1 MIDST
6 FAVPTLGLMFVLG
19 LRHGLDPDHVAVIDN
34 IVFRMVEERPRLSPW
49 TGTLFA
55 LGHSLAVASV
65 AIGVSLFAHWIV
77 VPSWTALLVDTMVIA
92 LLILVGTLNL
102 AALLRHRDYAPVGW
116 RAGLVPR
123 SLRSSTHP
131 AAVVAIGMV
140 FGLVFDTAAQAAAW
154 GAAATTRGGPAAAA
168 GIALAFTVGMVLADT
183 LDSQIVSRLLRSS
196 QGAGR
201 GAGSSVMRYRRGVGW
216 LIVGLSYGMAM
227 FAAFEAAGY
236 AVAIDDRTF
245 TAIGVGAATLV
256 ALSLARGAWIAR
268 RIDLRP
274 APGGSA

>member
-1 MIDST
+1 MTDPS
-6 FAVPTLGLMFVLG
+6 FALPTLGLMFVLG

-55 LGHSLAVASV
+55 LGHSLAVAVV

-77 VPSWTALLVDTMVIA
+77 VPRWTATLVDTMVIA

-102 AALLRHRDYAPVGW
+102 VALLQHRAYAPVGW

-131 AAVVAIGMV
+131 AAVVAIGVV
-140 FGLVFDTAAQAAAW
+140 FGLVFDTATQAAAW

-168 GIALAFTVGMVLADT
+168 GIALAFTIGMVLADT

-196 QGAGR
+196 QRAGR
-201 GAGSSVMRYRRGVGW
+201 EASVVRYRRAVGW
-216 LIVGLSYGMAM
+216 LIVGLSYGMAL
-227 FAAFEAAGY
+227 FAASEAAGF
-236 AVAIDDRTF
+236 ALDLDDQAF
-245 TAIGVGAATLV
+245 TAIGVGAATIV
-256 ALSLARGAWIAR
+256 AVLLARGSWIAR
-268 RIDLRP
+268 KASGP
-274 APGGSA
+274 APEGAA

>member
-1 MIDST
+1 MTDPS
-6 FAVPTLGLMFVLG
+6 FALPTLGLMFVLG

-55 LGHSLAVASV
+55 LGHSLAVAVV

-77 VPSWTALLVDTMVIA
+77 VPRWTATLVDTMVIA

-102 AALLRHRDYAPVGW
+102 AALLRHRAYAPVGW

-131 AAVVAIGMV
+131 AAVVAIGVV
-140 FGLVFDTAAQAAAW
+140 FGLVFDTATQAAAW

-168 GIALAFTVGMVLADT
+168 GIALAFTIGMVLADT

-196 QGAGR
+196 QRAGR
-201 GAGSSVMRYRRGVGW
+201 EASVVRYRRAVGW
-216 LIVGLSYGMAM
+216 LIVGLSYGMALL
-227 FAAFEAAGY
+227 AASEAAGF
-236 AVAIDDRTF
+236 ALDLDDQAF
-245 TAIGVGAATLV
+245 TAIGVGAATIV
-256 ALSLARGAWIAR
+256 AVLLARGAWIAR
-268 RIDLRP
+268 KASRP
-274 APGGSA
+274 AQEGAA